1 MLKIG
6 DFAQLAQVSVRA
18 LRIYA
23 EMGLLKPVH
32 VNKSSGYRHYE
43 TEQLPRLN
51 RIIALKDLGFS
62 LEQISRVVKSDLS
75 AEQLRGMLVLKQSEI
90 ERNLK
95 EGQSQLIRV
104 EARLRQI
111 EREGK
116 VSRYEVTVK
125 EIRLVT
131 IASSRSSLAT
141 LDEITRVPC
150 GLYTDLYQW
159 LDENHIEAGEPEMA
173 IYDNAAYVETNIN
186 MEAAITV
193 GEKVSLNR
201 HRPQRGSRL
210 GGGEGGVALFPTALV
225 FGELRLKTNSLW
237 PAFIAHN
244 ITNAISAQL
253 IIEGF
258 VKFKPNADFIF
269 SPNTDGIIMMIL
281 FWAVGLWMLKRRTH
295 MSTKI

>member
-6 DFAQLAQVSVRA
+6 DFSQLAQVSVRA
-18 LRIYA
+18 LRIYD

-32 VNKSSGYRHYE
+32 VDKFSGYRHYE

-62 LEQISRVVKSDLS
+62 LEQISQVLKSNLS

-90 ERNLK
+90 ERSLK
-95 EGQSQLIRV
+95 EGQSQLMRV

-116 VSRYEVTVK
+116 VSPYEVTVK
-125 EIRLVT
+125 EIRPVT
-131 IASSRSSLAT
+131 IASSQSLLAT
-141 LDEITRVPC
+141 LDEITRVRC

-173 IYDNAAYVETNIN
+173 IYDNAAYVETDIN

-193 GEKVSLNR
+193 GEKVPLNKR
-201 HRPQRGSRL
+201 RPRRGSRL
-210 GGGEGGVALFPTALV
+210 GEGEGDVRLRQLPGVKTMASVIHHGSIYEVGDSITALYQWV
-225 FGELRLKTNSLW
+225 SENGYAACGAYRELHLSGREINCDY
-237 PAFIAHN
+237 
-244 ITNAISAQL
+244 NAVTIEMQL
-253 IIEGF
+253 P
-258 VKFKPNADFIF
+258 FKKDA
-269 SPNTDGIIMMIL
+269 
-281 FWAVGLWMLKRRTH
+281 
-295 MSTKI
+295 